1 MEFQGLTKDDLNN
14 VRALNRA
21 WLALPGRSAGVIA
34 EVRRRERL
42 SRTPFLL
49 FSLHENDESLWNDV
63 LGEAPQQDL
72 FAARQPPARQMR
84 DLQADALAFLWEL
97 ARRNPYVCRVV
108 SGAPLSWC
116 ELLASVTL
124 CRLLRRTRRLTLV
137 VDRFEENSPL
147 YRRLLLRGSSAL
159 RDARLAAHMS
169 ALQALL
175 TQVPQ
180 SRYERLP
187 AAACRM
193 RRSYNTALHES
204 TVDNKSNQDLRE
216 R

>member
-21 WLALPGRSAGVIA
+21 WLALPAPGARV
-34 EVRRRERL
+34 VTDLRRRERL

-49 FSLHENDESLWNDV
+49 FSLRENDESVWDDL
-63 LGEAPQQDL
+63 LGEAPQPDL
-72 FAARQPPARQMR
+72 FAARQPPARQVR

-97 ARRNPYVCRVV
+97 ARRNPYVCRLV

-124 CRLLRRTRRLTLV
+124 CRLLRRTRRIALL
-137 VDRFEENSPL
+137 DERFEEDSPL
-147 YRRLLLRGSSAL
+147 FRRLLLIGGSAL
-159 RDARLAAHMS
+159 RDARRAAHMS
-169 ALQALL
+169 ALQAML
-175 TQVPQ
+175 TQVPVPPYQ
-180 SRYERLP
+180 RLP

-204 TVDNKSNQDLRE
+204 TIDNKSNQDLRK

>member
-14 VRALNRA
+14 VRALNRT
-21 WLALPGRSAGVIA
+21 WLTLPGRGAGVIT

-49 FSLHENDESLWNDV
+49 FSLCEGDESMWNDL

-72 FAARQPPARQMR
+72 FVASQPADRSMC

-116 ELLASVTL
+116 ELLASVTV
-124 CRLLRRTRRLTLV
+124 CRLLRRTRRLTLLV
-137 VDRFEENSPL
+137 ERFEENSPMH
-147 YRRLLLRGSSAL
+147 RRLLLRGGSAL
-159 RDARLAAHMS
+159 RDARRAAHVS

-175 TQVPQ
+175 TQAPLPQ
-180 SRYERLP
+180 YQRLP

-204 TVDNKSNQDLRE
+204 SVDNKSNQDLRK